1 LAAQRIA
8 ISLTRCIVAL
18 IVAILVLDEFQCC
31 HMANPAHLELVR
43 LGADAIAGWRRSQA
57 PDSRSG
63 LDLSGATLDGVQ
75 LRALDL
81 EFADLSAVVAGAADF
96 SRSNLR
102 QSKMSR
108 ADLTDVDLSD
118 ASCEDADISGARL
131 RGGKLRRTNLRNADL
146 RGANLT
152 DAFLPNADL
161 TDAKLQGADL
171 TGSYLPLANLTDARL
186 DGANLTRA
194 RLSNT
199 KLTRANLTGAN
210 LTGAQLIQADLTQAT
225 VSGCRVYGI
234 AAWGLTLDGAEQKNL
249 LVTPPREPEVT
260 VDDLEVA
267 QFVYLLL
274 NNKNIRRV
282 IDTVG
287 SKAVLILGRFT
298 PERKAVL
305 DALREEIRH
314 LKYLPV
320 LFDFDPAATQSRM
333 ETISTLALLSRFI
346 VADITDAKTVL
357 QELQGVVPGTH
368 TPVQPILISSQTEPG
383 MFDFFHLYPWFL
395 PVVEYADVDT
405 LLASLKQLVIDPA
418 DDLAERLIQRLDKV
432 RKPSPPS

>member
-1 LAAQRIA
+1 
-8 ISLTRCIVAL
+8 
-18 IVAILVLDEFQCC
+18 
-31 HMANPAHLELVR
+31 MANLAHLELVR

-57 PDSRSG
+57 PGGGSG
-63 LDLSGATLDGVQ
+63 LDLSGATLEGLQ
-75 LRALDL
+75 LSGLDL
-81 EFADLSAVVAGAADF
+81 EFADLSGVVAGAADF

-102 QSKMSR
+102 QAKMSR
-108 ADLTDVDLSD
+108 ANLVDVDLSD
-118 ASCEDADISGARL
+118 ASCERADFSGARL
-131 RGGKLRRTNLRNADL
+131 RGGKLRRTNLRRADL
-146 RGANLT
+146 RGANLM

-161 TDAKLQGADL
+161 TDAKLQGANL

-186 DGANLTRA
+186 EGANLTRA

-199 KLTRANLTGAN
+199 RLTGAN
-210 LTGAQLIQADLTQAT
+210 LTGADLTSAQLIQADLTNAT

-234 AAWGLTLDGAEQKNL
+234 AAWGLTLDGAEQENL

-305 DALREEIRH
+305 DALRDEIRR

-333 ETISTLALLSRFI
+333 ETVSTLALLSRFV
-346 VADITDAKTVL
+346 VADITDARTVL
-357 QELQGVVPGTH
+357 QELQGIVPGTH

-395 PVVEYADVDT
+395 PVVEYASVDT
-405 LLASLKQLVIDPA
+405 LLSSLKQLVIDPA
-418 DDLAERLIQRLDKV
+418 EDLAERLIQRLDKV
-432 RKPSPPS
+432 RKPSPSS